1 MQESSQ
7 KKNLQR
13 RKSSYWEFNDKADP
27 ERVSLIM
34 KKYFS
39 NGTLKFVMEIENFKY
54 ILCRFYCI
62 IFSMFVNKKV
72 NENK

>member
-13 RKSSYWEFNDKADP
+13 RKNSYWEFNDKADP
-27 ERVSLIM
+27 ERVSLIYEIC
-34 KKYFS
+34 K
-39 NGTLKFVMEIENFKY
+39 NTLKFVMEIENFEY

-62 IFSMFVNKKV
+62 IFFMFVNKKV
-72 NENK
+72 NEK